1 VSECCTVLPTGAG
14 RGSYAEKHIE
24 MVIERSIPALVGGDS
39 HGSLSVGNRTNMSS
53 SSSNPSSSQNDND
66 HTHHRNDNNMD
77 LGDDGSDVVNS
88 DDVAMVD
95 ERLESFA
102 AEQLAKCN
110 VR

>member
-1 VSECCTVLPTGAG
+1 
-14 RGSYAEKHIE
+14 
-24 MVIERSIPALVGGDS
+24 
-39 HGSLSVGNRTNMSS
+39 
-53 SSSNPSSSQNDND
+53 
-66 HTHHRNDNNMD
+66 MD